1 MGRDRP
7 SRVNSAPR
15 GLGLYRRAGRD
26 GFFYVKNLAAQ
37 AKRHPGRI
45 SPAYIDE
52 QIKRSDG
59 ANSQYRAGGF
69 GATKY
74 TLNIGGFVCLYSR

>member
-1 MGRDRP
+1 VGWASTAAQGAMD
-7 SRVNSAPR
+7 SSTS
-15 GLGLYRRAGRD
+15 
-26 GFFYVKNLAAQ
+26 KTLAAQ

-45 SPAYIDE
+45 RPAYIDE